1 MLSCSGLGCSEN
13 AECVL
18 DTYGGP
24 VCACFEG
31 FDGDGTVCTPV
42 PSRVKMYGYSKPEEV
57 VYASGGEPTET
68 ISHFYRVSNLGPQ
81 TIGGVELR
89 VAWPTEDG
97 EGRTCVVM
105 ISYSSLIRIDI
116 GIIKIS

>member
-31 FDGDGTVCTPV
+31 FEGDGTVCTPV

-57 VYASGGEPTET
+57 VYASGIVQEQLLKCKA
-68 ISHFYRVSNLGPQ
+68 S
-81 TIGGVELR
+81 
-89 VAWPTEDG
+89 
-97 EGRTCVVM
+97 
-105 ISYSSLIRIDI
+105 RICE
-116 GIIKIS
+116 S